1 MNTTLTELQQFFG
14 AYFNQDWVDDHAC
27 ADDVIDTFLM
37 DSSTDIICT
46 VRNEIL
52 ELIDAYTNES
62 ELLENLLHEQYCYYY
77 YPNEWA
83 SGPLWLHHI
92 IEKFDR
98 YLLKE

>member
-1 MNTTLTELQQFFG
+1 MDTTPTELQQFFG

-46 VRNEIL
+46 VRKEIL
-52 ELIDAYTNES
+52 ELINAYTNES

-92 IEKFDR
+92 IEKFDS